1 MLLFFLRFRGRSRSC
16 SRYLQWIRIGD
27 TDHFCETAVIL
38 LVTHEGFVD
47 EFTAKMD
54 IDPLAGLDAFFVVLS
69 DTGDREGYGISLFC
83 NYHKGIGGE

>member
-54 IDPLAGLDAFFVVLS
+54 IDPLAGLDAFF
-69 DTGDREGYGISLFC
+69 C
-83 NYHKGIGGE
+83 NIV